1 MSPHSCRSLTEPTQQ
16 TPATALVA
24 LSLSTPPAMVG
35 MYEFFEDDEEGEGGD
50 EDDEEESEGC
60 DEEGEEEIP
69 PLSASLS
76 LALSH
81 SNTSSSS
88 SPFSGEE
95 IVVSP
100 SSSDEIIS
108 LTDSVPGSS
117 PRYQSTHDDWEMVL
131 MGEGGSESEE
141 GESEEKEEEEDPT
154 SLDMGG
160 E

>member
-16 TPATALVA
+16 TPATALLA
-24 LSLSTPPAMVG
+24 LSLPTPTMVG

-50 EDDEEESEGC
+50 EDDEEESEG
-60 DEEGEEEIP
+60 EEEVP

-108 LTDSVPGSS
+108 LTDSAPGSS

-131 MGEGGSESEE
+131 MGEGGTESEE
-141 GESEEKEEEEDPT
+141 GDSEEKKEEEEPT